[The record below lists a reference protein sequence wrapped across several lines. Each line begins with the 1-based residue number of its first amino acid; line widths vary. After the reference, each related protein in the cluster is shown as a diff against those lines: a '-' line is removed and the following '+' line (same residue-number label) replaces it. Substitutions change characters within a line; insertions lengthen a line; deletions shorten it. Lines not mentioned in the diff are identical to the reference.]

1 MAIGA
6 EEDDEAVFV
15 GHPAVE
21 SSVHMVETGF
31 GLPFAEVAQTGA
43 GLEHGFYLAFSHRL
57 NISAISFGVL
67 VSMPCSLHSSMMR
80 SRRRDI
86 WAVS

>member
-21 SSVHMVETGF
+21 
-31 GLPFAEVAQTGA
+31 AEENLLMMT
-43 GLEHGFYLAFSHRL
+43 LE
-57 NISAISFGVL
+57 VL
-67 VSMPCSLHSSMMR
+67 CLLTEITSLC
-80 SRRRDI
+80 I
-86 WAVS
+86 A